1 MDYNASKHAANA
13 LMEQLMNQD
22 EINIEEE
29 QGLVASNSVY
39 GLLRSG
45 SKFFVSFLISVLL
58 VRFLGPT
65 NYGYYTIVVL
75 YWGFASTIAGLG
87 INSAVQYAIS
97 KYRAQ
102 NSASRLIWAV
112 KHYFVLVIVS
122 SLTASIVLFSLSG
135 VIASIYHSAEVGYL
149 IQILAFG
156 LVFYSISGNFTEP
169 SFIGFQKMNNSFITG
184 VLYDF
189 LRIIQLVVVYL
200 GFGLIGAIKFYDVV
214 YLVTATVGLFLLYR
228 SIKGFPKS
236 ATPEKE
242 DLSHF
247 YSYRNFSYVIAVISL
262 SYGPVI
268 ALFLGAVAPNISSV
282 SFYRVGLI
290 MAGMLGLPAAAIGS
304 AFFASITKFFE
315 KKQFGGFYSLQHTLI
330 KYSFLLTFPLV
341 VASIISAP
349 KLISYLYKASFI
361 GAETPFII
369 LLVPVLISSV
379 FGPVTQVLS
388 ATGKQKYAMYS
399 VVTGAIVGI
408 ALTITLVPILYAVGA
423 AFAYLAV
430 TLSTLT
436 VNLILVSRYIK
447 IKLPYLDL
455 LKTTFSAALMGI
467 FLYLLLMFI
476 KRLAYLPLLLI
487 ASLAFYALILYV
499 TKAISNRELRF
510 IIKLFK
516 ADKFVKMFYKKY

>member
-1 MDYNASKHAANA
+1 
-13 LMEQLMNQD
+13 MEQPVNSD

-39 GLLRSG
+39 GFLRSG
-45 SKFFVSFLISVLL
+45 SKFFVSFLVSVLL

-65 NYGYYTIVVL
+65 NYGYYTVVVL

-102 NSASRLIWAV
+102 NSASRLMWAV
-112 KHYFVLVIVS
+112 KHYFVIVIVS
-122 SLTASIVLFSLSG
+122 SLIASIVLFSLSG

-149 IQILAFG
+149 IKILAFG
-156 LVFYSISGNFTEP
+156 LVFYSLSGNFTEP
-169 SFIGFQKMNNSFITG
+169 SFVGFQKMNNSFITG

-189 LRIIQLVVVYL
+189 LRIMQLVVIYL

-228 SIKGFPKS
+228 SMKGFPKS
-236 ATPEKE
+236 AKPEKE
-242 DLSHF
+242 DLAHF
-247 YSYRNFSYVIAVISL
+247 YSYRNFSYVMAIISL

-268 ALFLGAVAPNISSV
+268 ALFLGAVSPDISSV

-290 MAGMLGLPAAAIGS
+290 MAGMLGLPAAAVGS

-315 KKQFGGFYSLQHTLI
+315 RKQFEGFYRLQHSLI

-341 VASIISAP
+341 IASIISAP
-349 KLISYLYKASFI
+349 RLISYLYKSSFL

-369 LLVPVLISSV
+369 LLIPVLISSI
-379 FGPVTQVLS
+379 FGPITQVLS

-399 VVTGAIVGI
+399 VITGAVVGI
-408 ALTITLVPILYAVGA
+408 TLTIILVPLLFSVA
-423 AFAYLAV
+423 AAIAYLAV
-430 TLSTLT
+430 TMSTLA

-447 IKLPYLDL
+447 IKLPYKEL
-455 LKTTFSAALMGI
+455 LKATFSVLLMGL
-467 FLYLLLMFI
+467 FLYFLLKFVT
-476 KRLAYLPLLLI
+476 RLAYLPLLLI
-487 ASLAFYALILYV
+487 AALVFYVLMLYFTRTV
-499 TKAISNRELRF
+499 SNKELRF

-516 ADKFVKMFYKKY
+516 ADRFVRMLYKKY

>member
-1 MDYNASKHAANA
+1 
-13 LMEQLMNQD
+13 MEQPVSSD

-39 GLLRSG
+39 GFLRSG

-65 NYGYYTIVVL
+65 NYGYYTVVVL

-87 INSAVQYAIS
+87 VNSAVQYAIS

-102 NSASRLIWAV
+102 NSGSRLIWV
-112 KHYFVLVIVS
+112 IKHYFILVVIS
-122 SLTASIVLFSLSG
+122 SLIASIVLFSLSG

-149 IQILAFG
+149 IKILAFG
-156 LVFYSISGNFTEP
+156 LVFYSLSGNFTEP
-169 SFIGFQKMNNSFITG
+169 SLIGFQKVNNSFMTG

-189 LRIIQLVVVYL
+189 LRLMQLVVIYL

-228 SIKGFPKS
+228 SINGFPKS
-236 ATPEKE
+236 ARPEKE
-242 DLSHF
+242 DLTHF
-247 YSYRNFSYVIAVISL
+247 YSYRNFSYIMAIISL

-268 ALFLGAVAPNISSV
+268 ALFLGAVSPNISSV

-290 MAGMLGLPAAAIGS
+290 MAGMLGLPAAAVGS

-315 KKQFGGFYSLQHTLI
+315 RKQFEGFYRVQHSLI

-341 VASIISAP
+341 TASIISAP
-349 KLISYLYKASFI
+349 KLISYLYKSTFI

-369 LLVPVLISSV
+369 LLIPVLISSI
-379 FGPVTQVLS
+379 FGPITQVLS

-399 VVTGAIVGI
+399 VITGAVVGI
-408 ALTITLVPILYAVGA
+408 ALTVILVPLLYSIGA
-423 AFAYLAV
+423 AIAYLAV
-430 TLSTLT
+430 TLSTLV
-436 VNLILVSRYIK
+436 VNLILVSKYIK
-447 IKLPYLDL
+447 IKLPYKEL
-455 LKTTFSAALMGI
+455 LKAIVSVLLMGL
-467 FLYLLLMFI
+467 FLYLLL
-476 KRLAYLPLLLI
+476 KLVTRLAYLPLLLI
-487 ASLAFYALILYV
+487 AALVFYVLMLYV
-499 TKAISNRELRF
+499 TRTVSNKEIRF
-510 IIKLFK
+510 IIKLLK
-516 ADKFVKMFYKKY
+516 ADKFVKTFYKKY

>member
-1 MDYNASKHAANA
+1 
-13 LMEQLMNQD
+13 MEQPINND

-39 GLLRSG
+39 GFLRSG

-65 NYGYYTIVVL
+65 NYGYYTVVVL

-87 INSAVQYAIS
+87 INSTVQYAIS

-102 NSASRLIWAV
+102 NSASKLMWAV
-112 KHYFVLVIVS
+112 KHYFIIVVVS
-122 SLTASIVLFSLSG
+122 SLIASIVLFSLSG

-149 IQILAFG
+149 IKILAFG
-156 LVFYSISGNFTEP
+156 LVFYSLSGNFTEP

-189 LRIIQLVVVYL
+189 LRIIQLVVIYL
-200 GFGLIGAIKFYDVV
+200 GFGLIGAIKFYDVI

-228 SIKGFPKS
+228 SMKGFPKS
-236 ATPEKE
+236 ARPEKE
-242 DLSHF
+242 DLAHF
-247 YSYRNFSYVIAVISL
+247 YSYKNFSYVIAIISL

-268 ALFLGAVAPNISSV
+268 ALFLGAVSPNISSV

-315 KKQFGGFYSLQHTLI
+315 RKQFEVFYRLQHNLI

-341 VASIISAP
+341 IASIISAP
-349 KLISYLYKASFI
+349 KLISYLYKSSFL

-369 LLVPVLISSV
+369 LLIPVLISSL

-399 VVTGAIVGI
+399 VITGAVVGI
-408 ALTITLVPILYAVGA
+408 TLTVILVPLLYSIGA
-423 AFAYLAV
+423 AIAYLAV
-430 TLSTLT
+430 TLSTLL
-436 VNLILVSRYIK
+436 VNIILVSKYIK
-447 IKLPYLDL
+447 IKLPYKEL
-455 LKTTFSAALMGI
+455 LKASLSVLLMGL
-467 FLYLLLMFI
+467 FLYFLLKI
-476 KRLAYLPLLLI
+476 ITRLAYLPLVLI
-487 ASLAFYALILYV
+487 ASLIFYVLMLYV
-499 TKAISNRELRF
+499 TRTVSNKELRF
-510 IIKLFK
+510 IIKMFK
-516 ADKFVKMFYKKY
+516 ADKFVRMLYKKY

>member
-1 MDYNASKHAANA
+1 
-13 LMEQLMNQD
+13 MEQPVNSD

-39 GLLRSG
+39 GFLRSG

-65 NYGYYTIVVL
+65 NYGYYTVVVL

-102 NSASRLIWAV
+102 NSASRLAWVV
-112 KHYFVLVIVS
+112 KHYFIVVTVS
-122 SLTASIVLFSLSG
+122 SLIASVVFFSLSG

-149 IQILAFG
+149 IRILAFG
-156 LVFYSISGNFTEP
+156 LVFYSVSGNFTEP

-189 LRIIQLVVVYL
+189 LRIIQLVVIYL

-214 YLVTATVGLFLLYR
+214 YLATATVGLFLLYR
-228 SIKGFPKS
+228 SMRGFPKS
-236 ATPEKE
+236 AKPEKE
-242 DLSHF
+242 DLTHF
-247 YSYRNFSYVIAVISL
+247 YGYRNFSYVMAIISL

-268 ALFLGAVAPNISSV
+268 ALFLGAVSPNISSV

-290 MAGMLGLPAAAIGS
+290 MAGMLGLPAAAVGS

-315 KKQFGGFYSLQHTLI
+315 RKQFEGFYRLQHSLI

-341 VASIISAP
+341 TASIISAP
-349 KLISYLYKASFI
+349 KLISYLYKSSFI

-369 LLVPVLISSV
+369 LLIPVLISSV

-399 VVTGAIVGI
+399 VITGAVVGI
-408 ALTITLVPILYAVGA
+408 ALTLILVPILYSVGA
-423 AFAYLAV
+423 ALAYLSV
-430 TLSTLT
+430 TLSTLA

-447 IKLPYLDL
+447 IRLPYKEL
-455 LKTTFSAALMGI
+455 LKSVISVLLMAI
-467 FLYLLLMFI
+467 FLYVLLTVVT
-476 KRLAYLPLLLI
+476 KLAYLPLLLI
-487 ASLAFYALILYV
+487 AALVFYVLMLYV
-499 TKAISNRELRF
+499 TKTVSNKELRF
-510 IIKLFK
+510 IIRLFK
-516 ADKFVKMFYKKY
+516 ADRFVRIFYKKY

>member
-1 MDYNASKHAANA
+1 
-13 LMEQLMNQD
+13 MEQPVNND

-39 GLLRSG
+39 GFLRSG

-58 VRFLGPT
+58 VRFLGPI
-65 NYGYYTIVVL
+65 NYGYYTVVVL

-102 NSASRLIWAV
+102 NSASRLMWVIR
-112 KHYFVLVIVS
+112 HYFILVVVS
-122 SLTASIVLFSLSG
+122 SLIASIILFSLSG

-149 IQILAFG
+149 IKVLAFG
-156 LVFYSISGNFTEP
+156 LVFYSLSGNFTEP
-169 SFIGFQKMNNSFITG
+169 SFIGFQKMKNSFITG

-189 LRIIQLVVVYL
+189 LRVMQLIVVYL

-214 YLVTATVGLFLLYR
+214 YLITATVGIFLLYR
-228 SIKGFPKS
+228 SVKGFPKS
-236 ATPEKE
+236 ARPEKE
-242 DLSHF
+242 DLTHF
-247 YSYRNFSYVIAVISL
+247 YSYRNFSYIMTVISL

-268 ALFLGAVAPNISSV
+268 ALFLGAVSSNISSV

-315 KKQFGGFYSLQHTLI
+315 RKQFEGFYRLQHRLI

-341 VASIISAP
+341 TASIISAP
-349 KLISYLYKASFI
+349 KLISYLYKSTFL
-361 GAETPFII
+361 GAEIPFII
-369 LLVPVLISSV
+369 LLIPVLISSI
-379 FGPVTQVLS
+379 FGPITQVLS

-399 VVTGAIVGI
+399 VITGAVVGI
-408 ALTITLVPILYAVGA
+408 TLTIILVPILYSVGA
-423 AFAYLAV
+423 AIAYFAV
-430 TLSTLT
+430 TLSTLV

-447 IKLPYLDL
+447 IKLPYKEL
-455 LKTTFSAALMGI
+455 LKAILSVLLMGI
-467 FLYLLLMFI
+467 FLYFLL
-476 KRLAYLPLLLI
+476 KVVTRLAYLPLLLI
-487 ASLAFYALILYV
+487 AALVFYVLMLYV
-499 TKAISNRELRF
+499 TKTVSNKELRF
-510 IIKLFK
+510 IIKLLK
-516 ADKFVKMFYKKY
+516 ADKFVRTFYKKY

>member
-1 MDYNASKHAANA
+1 
-13 LMEQLMNQD
+13 MEQPINKD

-39 GLLRSG
+39 GFLRSG

-65 NYGYYTIVVL
+65 NYGYYTVVVL
-75 YWGFASTIAGLG
+75 YWGFASTMAGLG

-102 NSASRLIWAV
+102 NSASRLMWAV
-112 KHYFVLVIVS
+112 KHYLVIVILS
-122 SLTASIVLFSLSG
+122 SLVASIVLFSLSG

-149 IQILAFG
+149 IKILAFG
-156 LVFYSISGNFTEP
+156 LVFYSLSSNFTEP

-189 LRIIQLVVVYL
+189 LRIIQLVVIYL

-228 SIKGFPKS
+228 SMKGFPKS
-236 ATPEKE
+236 AKPEKQ

-247 YSYRNFSYVIAVISL
+247 YSYRNFSYVMAIISL

-290 MAGMLGLPAAAIGS
+290 MAGMLGLPAAAVGS

-315 KKQFGGFYSLQHTLI
+315 RKQFEGFYRLQRSLI

-341 VASIISAP
+341 TASIISAP

-369 LLVPVLISSV
+369 LLVPVLISSI

-399 VVTGAIVGI
+399 VITGAVVGI
-408 ALTITLVPILYAVGA
+408 ALTLILVPILYAVGA

-430 TLSTLT
+430 TLSTLS

-447 IKLPYLDL
+447 IKLPYLEL
-455 LKTTFSAALMGI
+455 LKATVSVVLMGL
-467 FLYLLLMFI
+467 FLYFLLIFV

-487 ASLAFYALILYV
+487 ASLAFYALMLYV
-499 TKAISNRELRF
+499 TKTISNKELRF

-516 ADKFVKMFYKKY
+516 ADKFVKIFYKKY